1 MFRKKIIFIN
11 ERVNA
16 SGTDPCLFERFFLI
30 VKKYFQK
37 MQKKSKIDLKMQK
50 NAKCKKMQKKCKK
63 CKNAKMQKCKNAK
76 NAKSLLRFLLNFF
89 L

>member
-37 MQKKSKIDLKMQK
+37 MQKK
-50 NAKCKKMQKKCKK
+50 CKKNQK
-63 CKNAKMQKCKNAK
+63 
-76 NAKSLLRFLLNFF
+76 LI
-89 L
+89 